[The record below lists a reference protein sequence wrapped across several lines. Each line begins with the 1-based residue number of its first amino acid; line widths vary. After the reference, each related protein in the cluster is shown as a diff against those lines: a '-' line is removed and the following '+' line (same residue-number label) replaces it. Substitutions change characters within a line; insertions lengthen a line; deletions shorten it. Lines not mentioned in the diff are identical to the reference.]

1 MKRLLR
7 IYGALILCVAV
18 LMPVACTTTGTPAW
32 RLAWHDEFDQAAGTA
47 PDSAKWTHEV
57 GGDGWGNDE
66 LQYYNR
72 STNNAAHNGRG
83 QLTITAIE
91 EEPAGSSCWY
101 GACQYSSARLI
112 TKGNFAQQYGKVE
125 ARMKL
130 PRGTGLWPAFWMMG
144 DDIDSA
150 GWPDC
155 GEIDVMEHVGSEPY
169 TLYGT
174 LHGPDYNGE
183 NGPGGSTRSPD
194 GTPLA
199 DAFHTYAVEWRPDS
213 ISWFIDNKRYL
224 TLTPADIPSDAR
236 WVFDHPF
243 FMLLNVAV
251 GGRWPGDPDDATT
264 FPQQL
269 SVDYVRVY
277 TAT

>member
-1 MKRLLR
+1 MKRLVR
-7 IYGALILCVAV
+7 IGGALLLCGTV
-18 LMPVACTTTGTPAW
+18 LTPAACTTAAPAW
-32 RLAWHDEFDQAAGTA
+32 RLAWHDEFDQPAGTA
-47 PDSAKWTHEV
+47 PDPAKWTHEV

-72 STNNAAHNGRG
+72 STRNAAHNGDG

-91 EEPAGSSCWY
+91 EQLAGSSCWY
-101 GACQYSSARLI
+101 GTCRYSSARLI
-112 TKGNFAQQYGKVE
+112 TKDTFTQRYGKFE

-130 PRGTGLWPAFWMMG
+130 PRGTGVWPAFWMMG
-144 DDIDSA
+144 DDVDST

-155 GEIDVMEHVGSEPY
+155 GEIDVMENVGSEPY
-169 TLYGT
+169 TLHGT
-174 LHGPDYNGE
+174 AHGPGYHGE
-183 NGPGGSTRSPD
+183 NGPGGATRSPD
-194 GTPLA
+194 GNPLA
-199 DAFHTYAVEWRPDS
+199 DAFHTYTVEWREDS
-213 ISWFIDNKRYL
+213 ISWFVDGRRYQ
-224 TLTPADIPSDAR
+224 TLTPADLPDGAR

-251 GGRWPGDPDDATT
+251 GGTWPGDPDSSTT

-269 SVDYVRVY
+269 SVDYVRAY